1 MNTHCP
7 ASVRLLL
14 AQWAHIS
21 SFYHTV
27 GLHPSFTYTV
37 GTTRAIYCTQTAQPH
52 FLYYL
57 HSGPIPPH
65 FMTQWA
71 YTHSFTYTVGT
82 ALAIYCTECPASL
95 PPLLVLWAYTSY
107 FYDTVGIYSPF
118 TYTVGTILDIYCT
131 QTVQPQFLPYLH
143 SGPITPHFMQ
153 QWAYTP
159 HFMQQ

>member
-71 YTHSFTYTVGT
+71 YTPSFTYTVGT
-82 ALAIYCTECPASL
+82 TRAIYCTQIAQ
-95 PPLLVLWAYTSY
+95 PL
-107 FYDTVGIYSPF
+107 
-118 TYTVGTILDIYCT
+118 
-131 QTVQPQFLPYLH
+131 FLYYLH
-143 SGPITPHFMQ
+143 SGPIPPHFMT

-159 HFMQQ
+159 HFLTQWAPHSLSTVPSPHLMDTHCPASVPPLVAE